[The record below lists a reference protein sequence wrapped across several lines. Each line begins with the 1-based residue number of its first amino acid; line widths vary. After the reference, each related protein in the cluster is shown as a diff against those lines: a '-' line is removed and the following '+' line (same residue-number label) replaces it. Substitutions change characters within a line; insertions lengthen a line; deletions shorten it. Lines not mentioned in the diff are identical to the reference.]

1 MDESNKYNGGQKKP
15 DTKEY
20 ILYNSTYITLKK
32 ENLKCLR
39 MHIWVFFR
47 KFRIVISFKGT
58 KEQ

>member
-20 ILYNSTYITLKK
+20 ILYNSTYIALKK

-39 MHIWVFFR
+39 MHTWVFFR
-47 KFRIVISFKGT
+47 KFRMVISFKGT
-58 KEQ
+58 KGQ